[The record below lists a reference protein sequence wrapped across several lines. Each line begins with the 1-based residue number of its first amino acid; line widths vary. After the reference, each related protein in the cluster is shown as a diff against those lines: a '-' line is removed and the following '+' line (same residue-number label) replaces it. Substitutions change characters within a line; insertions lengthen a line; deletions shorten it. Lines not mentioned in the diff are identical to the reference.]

1 MEDVY
6 WAFARERLRMYRRRL
21 KGKTPVTEDPILARH
36 RFTNAYRA
44 SDRVSQKLIEIQYD
58 PSYSYKGR
66 EVIFRTLLFKL
77 FNKLETWEL
86 IVQNV
91 KPHSKNLPEIRKLLD
106 GRKGLY
112 SAAYIQA
119 SPAGAGVQKAMA
131 HLDLLQEMID
141 GDFHKRLK
149 LAGSLQELY
158 ERLLEIRSFGSF
170 LAFQYAIDLNY
181 SDLWEFD
188 ENSFVVPGPGALDGI
203 SKILP
208 GMDPVKA
215 IRYMTDRAIDG
226 MEGKTLFG
234 RQLHLIDCQNLFCE
248 ISKYTRI
255 SHPMVV
261 GVSGR
266 TTIKQIYHPRNE
278 PLPKPKFPPF
288 WELGRD

>member
-6 WAFARERLRMYRRRL
+6 WEFARERLKMYRRRL
-21 KGKTPVTEDPILARH
+21 KGKTPVTDDPILSQY

-91 KPHSKNLPEIRKLLD
+91 QPHSKNLPEIRKLLD
-106 GRKGLY
+106 GKKGLY

-119 SPAGAGVQKAMA
+119 SPAGTGVQKALA

-141 GDFHKRLK
+141 ENFHKKLK
-149 LAGSLQELY
+149 LAGSLGELY
-158 ERLLEIRSFGSF
+158 RLLLGVRSFGSF

-215 IRYMTDRAIDG
+215 IQYMTDRAPDM

-248 ISKYTRI
+248 ISKYTRV
-255 SHPMVV
+255 SHPTIL
-261 GVSGR
+261 GSSGR

-278 PLPKPKFPPF
+278 PLPKPRFPPF
-288 WELGRD
+288 WELKRD

>member
-6 WAFARERLRMYRRRL
+6 WAFARERLKMYRRRL
-21 KGKTPVTEDPILARH
+21 KGKTPVTDDPILSQY

-44 SDRVSQKLIEIQYD
+44 SDRVSQKLIEIQQD
-58 PSYSYKGR
+58 PRYSYKGR

-86 IVQNV
+86 ITKKTQPTVENIP
-91 KPHSKNLPEIRKLLD
+91 KIRKLLAD
-106 GRKGLY
+106 KKGIY
-112 SAAYIQA
+112 SAAYIQP
-119 SPAGAGVQKAMA
+119 SPGGTGVPKAVA
-131 HLDLLQEMID
+131 HLNLLEKLFD
-141 GDFHKRLK
+141 DNFHKYLK
-149 LAGSLQELY
+149 RATSLQELY
-158 ERLLEIRSFGSF
+158 ERLTEVRTFGPF

-215 IRYMTDRAIDG
+215 IQYMTDRAPDN
-226 MEGKTLFG
+226 MEGLTLFG
-234 RQLHLIDCQNLFCE
+234 RQLQLIDCQNLFCE

-255 SHPMVV
+255 SHPTVR
-261 GVSGR
+261 GVAGR
-266 TTIKQIYHPRNE
+266 TTIKQVYHPRAE
-278 PLPKPKFPPF
+278 PLPKPRFPVF
-288 WELGRD
+288 WELKA